1 MKRSR
6 RPSRLSHPGWSSVAV
21 SLALAGVSVVAPAQ
35 TATAQVTD
43 IPTDRARE
51 LMKEGDV
58 QYGKQEWVKAR
69 TAYIAAWALKKHW
82 SIAASLGDTELRMGL
97 HQEAAEHLAAML
109 TLSPPEDRRKDGE
122 KLLAEAKQHVGTID
136 LRVEPSGTDVSVNG
150 EPRGR
155 TPLAA
160 PIFLKPGTHTI
171 ELKKVGFLS
180 RGKTLEVQRGATEVV
195 TVQLEPEGG
204 VAPGGPKG
212 PQGPTPPGG
221 PGKGQPPEPRPL
233 WPAVLLGVGG
243 GTLLVGGASLL
254 GAAFAVRG
262 GADDDLGSTF
272 CDAANPACDESNG
285 ALDTAN
291 TLGAAGLTGLIV
303 GALSLGGMALY
314 LAIPDSSVQVK
325 TTGTG
330 LFVEGSF

>member
-1 MKRSR
+1 MKRLYPRSAPLR
-6 RPSRLSHPGWSSVAV
+6 RCA
-21 SLALAGVSVVAPAQ
+21 SLAACFAVAHGWAVVAPQEAP
-35 TATAQVTD
+35 AQVTD

-109 TLSPPEDRRKDGE
+109 ALSPPEDRRKDGE

-136 LRVEPSGTDVSVNG
+136 LRVEPSGTDVSVDG

-155 TPLAA
+155 TPLAT

-180 RGKTLEVQRGATEVV
+180 RGKILEVQRGATEVV

-204 VAPGGPKG
+204 IGPGEGPE
-212 PQGPTPPGG
+212 GPTPPGG
-221 PGKGQPPEPRPL
+221 PGKGVPPEPRPL

-272 CDAANPACDESNG
+272 CDAASPACDESDG
-285 ALDTAN
+285 TLDTAN
-291 TLGAAGLTGLIV
+291 TLGAAGITGLIV

-330 LFVEGSF
+330 LLVEGSF